1 MLEEMEIMWTQKQKE
16 LKKARL
22 QQNLQKKVRAKD
34 FVDQILLKCKTHD
47 GPFTSPQ
54 DVKAFVNSDP
64 DDLKACLRQEIQ
76 FQRVTH
82 PNDAEARKDLYKVNK
97 LSEEDM
103 IENLTVLLDDSCVEE
118 AVIFPTEDE
127 IFEKLSS
134 NTTLCNDDQMYQ
146 PNEPLAVF
154 WDEGQTRSWYV
165 GFFIDENDD
174 GTFRIDHLTKHSNTN
189 DTWARPNGRDDIQNT
204 LAQQILP
211 LKVQG
216 DWDFTGRKP
225 IYVLENAQEIN
236 TLFVEIAAVA

>member
-1 MLEEMEIMWTQKQKE
+1 
-16 LKKARL
+16 
-22 QQNLQKKVRAKD
+22 
-34 FVDQILLKCKTHD
+34 
-47 GPFTSPQ
+47 
-54 DVKAFVNSDP
+54 
-64 DDLKACLRQEIQ
+64 
-76 FQRVTH
+76 
-82 PNDAEARKDLYKVNK
+82 
-97 LSEEDM
+97 
-103 IENLTVLLDDSCVEE
+103 
-118 AVIFPTEDE
+118 
-127 IFEKLSS
+127 
-134 NTTLCNDDQMYQ
+134 MYQ